1 MKKGRKSNMTRYSN
15 AYILLDREDG
25 EVIVKAYK
33 EYEDNMMMREV
44 SKHICFS
51 DCDDTFMVTKIIYH
65 GREVEYDGW
74 RPDMMMSY
82 SYKDTGDFAWEESF
96 PQYEH

>member
-1 MKKGRKSNMTRYSN
+1 MTKYQN

-25 EVIVKAYK
+25 EIIVKAYE

-44 SKHICFS
+44 SKQICFS
-51 DCDDTFMVTKIIYH
+51 DCDDTYEIIKIVYH

-74 RPDMMMSY
+74 RPGMVMSY
-82 SYKDTGDFAWEESF
+82 SYKVTGDFAWEESF
-96 PQYEH
+96 PQWEH